1 MSARLGLVL
10 GALAAALALPAPAA
24 AQIGI
29 GAHYAQFGE
38 AFGGA
43 AGAGARVT
51 LGLPPIPVTAAVN
64 GEYFF
69 PRCGSGDCALRG
81 ATFDLNVSLPFI
93 ALRPWAGVGWSVRR
107 LEVGEVRRTERG
119 LNFGVGAEL
128 GLGGMRPFVDLR
140 YELANAPEDQL
151 LARFGLMFR

>member
-1 MSARLGLVL
+1 MSVRLGLAL
-10 GALAAALALPAPAA
+10 ATLAAALALPTPAG
-24 AQIGI
+24 AQIGL

-43 AGAGARVT
+43 VGAGARVT
-51 LGLPPIPVTAAVN
+51 LGLPFIPITAAVN

-69 PRCGSGDCALRG
+69 PRCGSGDCALHG
-81 ATFDLNVSLPFI
+81 ATFDVNVSLPFI
-93 ALRPWAGVGWSVRR
+93 ALHPWAGIGWSVRR
-107 LEVGEVRRTERG
+107 LEVGKVERTERG

-128 GLGGMRPFVDLR
+128 GLGGFRPFVDLR

>member
-81 ATFDLNVSLPFI
+81 ATFDLNVSLPFF

-107 LEVGEVRRTERG
+107 IEMGVNRRTERG
-119 LNFGVGAEL
+119 MNVGVGAEL
-128 GLGGMRPFVDLR
+128 GLVGLRPFVDLR
-140 YELANAPEDQL
+140 YELTEAPENQF
-151 LARFGLMFR
+151 LARLGVMLR